1 MAKKEKRS
9 AACGACDGGACPAAG
24 GAERNPR
31 LGRVGGGA
39 LIEGVMMRAGE
50 DVAITC
56 RAEDGSLHLTREKRV
71 PLRKKHKWL
80 NIPLLRG
87 IVNFIES
94 LSLSMHSL
102 NVSAETYGGEI
113 EEGRV
118 ERWMKKHLGIGFYDI
133 ATGIGAVLGVLLS
146 VALFLYLPKLSVSG
160 IELLFSY
167 DLPKWAEGAI
177 EGGVKVAIF
186 VLYIFLVSLIPD
198 IRRTFAYHG
207 AEHKSIACYEV
218 GQELT
223 PENAKKHSRFH
234 PRCGTSFMFVMILLG
249 VALGIGLRYI
259 LPAEIVSMGW
269 LYTLIRLALLPLV
282 VGLGFE
288 FIMFAG
294 KHDGIFVRVLSAPGL
309 WMQRLTTSEP
319 DESMLEVAILSLK
332 AALPD
337 EFADEDFSAY
347 EKKEAAD
354 KQGDGEAATEGTDA
368 PAAADVSTPV
378 TEGAS
383 VPTTEGGENA

>member
-24 GAERNPR
+24 GAGRNPR

-94 LSLSMHSL
+94 MALSMHSL

-207 AEHKSIACYEV
+207 AEHKSIACYEA
-218 GQELT
+218 GGELT

-368 PAAADVSTPV
+368 PAAADVSTSV

-383 VPTTEGGENA
+383 VPATEGGENA

>member
-1 MAKKEKRS
+1 MTKKNKKGAPCAPCDNGGC
-9 AACGACDGGACPAAG
+9 AAAANG
-24 GAERNPR
+24 KNPR

-56 RAEDGSLHLTREKRV
+56 RDDKGALHLSREKYV
-71 PLRKKHKWL
+71 PLRKRHKWL

-87 IVNFIES
+87 IVNFVES
-94 LSLSMHSL
+94 LVVSMRAL
-102 NVSAETYGGEI
+102 NVSAETYGGEV
-113 EEGRV
+113 EEGRF
-118 ERWMKKHLGIGFYDI
+118 EKWMKKHLGIGLFDI
-133 ATGIGAVLGVLLS
+133 ATAIGTVLGVLLS
-146 VALFLYLPKLSVSG
+146 VALFLYLPKLAVSG
-160 IELLFSY
+160 LEWLAAF
-167 DLPKWAEGAI
+167 DFPKWAEGAI
-177 EGGVKVAIF
+177 EGGLKVAIF

-207 AEHKSIACYEV
+207 AEHKSIACYEAGV
-218 GQELT
+218 ALT
-223 PENAKKHSRFH
+223 PENAKNYTRFH

-249 VALGIGLRYI
+249 VALGIGLRYL
-259 LPAEIVSMGW
+259 LPAEIVAIGW

-294 KHDGIFVRVLSAPGL
+294 KHDGLFVRILSAPGL
-309 WMQRLTTSEP
+309 WMQRLTTREP

-337 EFADEDFSAY
+337 EFSDEDFSLY
-347 EKKEAAD
+347 EKGEDGQSGAPVPTNPSAD
-354 KQGDGEAATEGTDA
+354 DTAEKGSLPPTDATEG
-368 PAAADVSTPV
+368 
-378 TEGAS
+378 
-383 VPTTEGGENA
+383 ENA

>member
-1 MAKKEKRS
+1 
-9 AACGACDGGACPAAG
+9 
-24 GAERNPR
+24 
-31 LGRVGGGA
+31 
-39 LIEGVMMRAGE
+39 MMRAGE

-56 RAEDGSLHLTREKRV
+56 RAEDGSLHLTREKRT

-94 LSLSMHSL
+94 MALSMHSL

-207 AEHKSIACYEV
+207 AEHKSIACYEA
-218 GQELT
+218 GEALT

-294 KHDGIFVRVLSAPGL
+294 KHNGLFVRLLSAPGL

-368 PAAADVSTPV
+368 PAAADEPAPV
-378 TEGAS
+378 TEGAT
-383 VPTTEGGENA
+383 VPTTEGGEEA